1 MAAAR
6 LRSRALPVLFAA
18 LVAVA
23 VGGPAR
29 ADAARDPL
37 LAEQWAFSEP
47 GMTGA
52 QEAWTQ
58 STGAG
63 VVVAVLDSGVQL
75 DHPDLSGAIWTNPD
89 EIAGNG
95 RDDDRNGIVDDVHGA
110 DMFDFSGTV
119 ADDEGH
125 GTHVAGIIAARHAN
139 GIGGSGMAPAA
150 QIMPVKVLDAS
161 RSGNNT
167 VLAAGIRYA
176 VDEGAKIINA
186 SINGD
191 TSTSTLQDAV
201 RYAQDHGV
209 TLVASAGNNGR
220 NLDVLPSFPASYSD
234 PALLSVTATDQVG
247 GLWSLANR
255 GLRSVDLAAPG
266 ELILS
271 TGRGSRYE
279 TRSGT
284 SMAAPMVAGA
294 LALLASARPDLP
306 QDQLRDAI
314 LATTTR
320 AKDLSGLLATGRL
333 DVGAAMH
340 RVLPGDAWRTTVTA
354 STAGRLRLRAAS
366 TRAGRRATV
375 RWTAPG
381 VDPVA
386 RWRVSLDGRVVA
398 TVRGSRPRVAR
409 RLVRRAG
416 RHQWRVVGFDAGGA
430 KVVAAK
436 RSFRVLAP
444 R

>member
-1 MAAAR
+1 MVAAR
-6 LRSRALPVLFAA
+6 LRTRALPVALAA
-18 LVAVA
+18 VLAAAAVA
-23 VGGPAR
+23 PAG

-37 LAEQWAFSEP
+37 LADQWAFSDAR
-47 GMTGA
+47 MIGA

-75 DHPDLSGAIWTNPD
+75 DHPDLRGAIWTNPD

-110 DMFDFSGTV
+110 NMFDLSSAV
-119 ADDEGH
+119 EDDEGH
-125 GTHVAGIIAARHAN
+125 GTHVAGIVAARSGN
-139 GIGGSGMAPAA
+139 GIGVSGMAPGA
-150 QIMPVKVLDAS
+150 QIMPVKVLNSDRA
-161 RSGNNT
+161 GNNT

-176 VDEGAKIINA
+176 VDQGARIINA

-201 RYAQDHGV
+201 RYAQAHGATV
-209 TLVASAGNNGR
+209 VASAGNNGR
-220 NLDVLPSFPASYSD
+220 NLDILPSFPASYAD
-234 PALLSVTATDQVG
+234 PALLSVTATDEVG

-255 GLRSVDLAAPG
+255 GLRSVDLGAPG

-294 LALLASARPDLP
+294 LALLSAARPDLP
-306 QDQLRDAI
+306 QDQLRDAV

-320 AKDLSGLLATGRL
+320 ANGLSGLLATGRL

-354 STAGRLRLRAAS
+354 STAGRLRLRAAT

-375 RWTAPG
+375 RWNAAGTG
-381 VDPVA
+381 VT

-398 TVRGSRPRVAR
+398 TVRGGRARVAR
-409 RLVRRAG
+409 RLVTRPG
-416 RHQWRVVGFDAGGA
+416 RHRWRVVGFDAEGG
-430 KVVAAK
+430 KVVAAT
-436 RSFRVLAP
+436 RAFRVLA
-444 R
+444 RR